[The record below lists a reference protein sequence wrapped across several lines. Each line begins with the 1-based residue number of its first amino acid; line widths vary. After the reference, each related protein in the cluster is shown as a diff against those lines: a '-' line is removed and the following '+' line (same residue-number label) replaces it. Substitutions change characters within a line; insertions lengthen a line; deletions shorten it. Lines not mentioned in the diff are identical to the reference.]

1 MSSPTSTAFDL
12 TESVGDV
19 PDDIRVTMFKVEDR
33 HFIINRALLDKE
45 TDLVPRGNSPIELE
59 GIKASDFEILLD
71 YLNLGYAPFFLKL
84 TTEVSV
90 HHDCSTRRDE
100 KSLTVV
106 HWAAVIAVCS
116 QYGMQRLLDHA
127 CKAFLRQHMATT
139 NISPAGAGFE
149 RDSHGMYFHIREKGI
164 IRYLTTA
171 YHLQT
176 EGVQF
181 GILYFEPGRKICQTF
196 FLDRSGALRHAASG
210 LAVDIV
216 DDVPVLRHSRPA
228 SRRPNPWSHPLPE
241 FSFINSQIR
250 VRFLSDPSLP
260 SCTDDLYPKD
270 SWAKK
275 NFLLAAR
282 SKKDFHMHPISDF
295 SPWIPASAKDNIP
308 YDIKAHHLMDWKVL
322 VEERSEDVGGERTS
336 WEIVP
341 TNMV

>member
-1 MSSPTSTAFDL
+1 
-12 TESVGDV
+12 
-19 PDDIRVTMFKVEDR
+19 MFKVEDR
-33 HFIINRALLDKE
+33 HFIINRVLLDEE
-45 TDLVPRGNSPIELE
+45 TDLIPQGDIELE

-71 YLNLGYAPFFLKL
+71 YLNLG
-84 TTEVSV
+84 
-90 HHDCSTRRDE
+90 TRRDE

-127 CKAFLRQHMATT
+127 CKALLRQHMATT

-149 RDSHGMYFHIREKGI
+149 RDSHGMYFHIREKGTV
-164 IRYLTTA
+164 RYLTTA
-171 YHLQT
+171 YHVQT

-181 GILYFEPGRKICQTF
+181 GLSYFEPGRKICQTF
-196 FLDRSGALRHAASG
+196 FLDRSGALCHAASG
-210 LAVDIV
+210 LAVDI
-216 DDVPVLRHSRPA
+216 
-228 SRRPNPWSHPLPE
+228 
-241 FSFINSQIR
+241 IR